1 MILWVVK
8 VGTSLLRGDK
18 DNPTANVIEG
28 FSEAIAQCHKKG
40 DRVVAGRAL
49 FGSCHY
55 ILTNILPNFGI
66 EVVLIDGQDLN
77 VWERALKK
85 KTKLVFFETPSNP

>member
-1 MILWVVK
+1 MSALFTILM
-8 VGTSLLRGDK
+8 SYL
-18 DNPTANVIEG
+18 
-28 FSEAIAQCHKKG
+28 KKG
-40 DRVVAGRAL
+40 DRVVAARAL

-77 VWERALKK
+77 LWEKSLKK
-85 KTKLVFFETPSNP
+85 NKTSFF